1 LLSRPH
7 GSSAAGCRQPGF
19 ESSRSR
25 NCSSSFLRVPATG
38 CVQPLGF
45 VYPRESRSAS
55 HHLAVFRGP
64 EGPENPASGLKE
76 QPRHRR
82 LAATGDL
89 PVVLPVLPAARGRM
103 ERRITTTN
111 RSTDCVCRDARQK
124 TARRLTS
131 RHPTARSRHGKPRF
145 RVRNGRSPTESKPPA
160 REQPRTQNTTFP
172 QGESVPALPPEL
184 PASLGNGPASGNR
197 LPPKWWPVPFRRP
210 ATSAGNRLLR
220 PRRPVQHPSTTDLLP
235 GPRCHRSGTAFPSAG
250 LLRQQETVQ
259 PDCRSVRHPSTTGL
273 LPGPRCHR
281 SGTAFPSAGLLRQ
294 QETIHSDGAGSSALP
309 RQRACFRGLAP
320 TEVEA
325 ASLPPVCCVSRRS
338 GFRLHPNFQSPAVT
352 GLCYWGSLLTEV
364 NRVSLRR
371 RSATGTGHLPSG
383 CNHDVQNPSA
393 AGFCCRGRRATEVV
407 WLSLR
412 RHSTAGA
419 GFLLSQ
425 R

>member
-1 LLSRPH
+1 M
-7 GSSAAGCRQPGF
+7 
-19 ESSRSR
+19 E
-25 NCSSSFLRVPATG
+25 N
-38 CVQPLGF
+38 LG
-45 VYPRESRSAS
+45 SAS
-55 HHLAVFRGP
+55 ETAAPPQRASPLL
-64 EGPENPASGLKE
+64 ENNLGLE
-76 QPRHRR
+76 
-82 LAATGDL
+82 
-89 PVVLPVLPAARGRM
+89 
-103 ERRITTTN
+103 
-111 RSTDCVCRDARQK
+111 
-124 TARRLTS
+124 
-131 RHPTARSRHGKPRF
+131 
-145 RVRNGRSPTESKPPA
+145 
-160 REQPRTQNTTFP
+160 NTTFP

-220 PRRPVQHPSTTDLLP
+220 PRRPVQHPSTTD
-235 GPRCHRSGTAFPSAG
+235 
-250 LLRQQETVQ
+250 
-259 PDCRSVRHPSTTGL
+259 L